1 MVALTS
7 GNIGTLIRHRGLT
20 FPYFTWLAA
29 VGACAMIYWLAARPS
44 RRRLS
49 VVPSGEPA

>member
-1 MVALTS
+1 MVALTG

-29 VGACAMIYWLAARPS
+29 LGACSVVYWLAARPS
-44 RRRLS
+44 AARLS
-49 VVPSGEPA
+49 VVPSGETA